1 LIQIYAA
8 QLQPQVQQQLL
19 QQLFKQWGGD
29 SPFIVME
36 DQNKQQIEVTETVT
50 GKTVFSLNKPTPMW
64 ATWVFRGVFVLTGVI
79 TFVVAAEP
87 ALADDIKI
95 RLGIYLKGI
104 DMLVWGLTRV
114 IGVEVSRDFNIPQ

>member
-1 LIQIYAA
+1 
-8 QLQPQVQQQLL
+8 
-19 QQLFKQWGGD
+19 
-29 SPFIVME
+29 ME

-79 TFVVAAEP
+79 TFIVAAEP

-104 DMLVWGLTRV
+104 DMLVWGLTRI